1 MSETTTRTVQVGI
14 GGPMGPPTAMLT
26 SRPQA
31 AEKAGY
37 ASMWWGD
44 HYMGWTPRSL
54 WTPDISAIARPGTSP
69 DTFFDPVAAM
79 ALAGSATSEI
89 SIGITTESIRRHPVA
104 LAQQFLTLQHIA
116 GGRTVL
122 GIGGGEGE
130 NLLPYGIPF
139 EKPVGRMEEAIRV
152 IRALWGS
159 QGEPVAFSGEHFRFD
174 DAVFG
179 LPVPEAG
186 LPEIWLCGAGP
197 RMCRVAGELGDG
209 WLPALMTAED
219 YADRVGRIR
228 KARAAAGREQDP
240 FTFGL
245 FAFAAVAPDV
255 DAAQPLL
262 DHPYVKGMCMT
273 LPASAFERYGVPHP
287 LGESAVGI
295 TEYIPGRFGRDE
307 ILSMINS
314 IPGELVRDYV
324 PHGSPDDIT
333 SQLEPYVRAGL
344 EHVVLLNVT
353 PLADLS
359 LARESFALTDA
370 MARGLTY
377 QL

>member
-1 MSETTTRTVQVGI
+1 MSEPTTRTVAVGI
-14 GGPMGPPTAMLT
+14 GGPMGPPASMLT
-26 SRPQA
+26 ARPQA

-44 HYMGWTPRSL
+44 HYMGWVPRSI
-54 WTPDISAIARPGTSP
+54 WTPDISAVARPGTNP

-79 ALAGSATSEI
+79 AVAGSVTSTI

-116 GGRTVL
+116 GGRTIL

-130 NLLPYGIPF
+130 NILPFGLPF
-139 EKPVGRMEEAIRV
+139 DRPVGRMEESIRV

-159 QGEPVAFSGEHFRFD
+159 DGPVAFEGEHFRFD

-179 LPVPEAG
+179 LPAPESG
-186 LPEIWLCGAGP
+186 FPELWLCGTGP

-209 WLPALMTAED
+209 WLPAMITAED
-219 YADRVGRIR
+219 YADRVGRIDT
-228 KARAAAGREQDP
+228 ARARAGREQDP

-245 FAFAAVAPDV
+245 FGFTAVAPDV

-262 DHPYVKGMCMT
+262 DHPFVKGMCLT
-273 LPASAFERYGVPHP
+273 LPAAAYERHGAAHP
-287 LGESAVGI
+287 LGASAVGI
-295 TEYIPGRFGRDE
+295 TEYIPGRYGRDE
-307 ILSMINS
+307 ILKMIDS
-314 IPGELVRDYV
+314 IPPEVVREHV
-324 PHGSPDDIT
+324 LHGSPDDIT
-333 SQLEPYVRAGL
+333 RQLEPYVRAGL

-370 MARGLTY
+370 MAPGLTY

>member
-1 MSETTTRTVQVGI
+1 MSETTTRKVQVGI

-26 SRPQA
+26 ARPQA

-44 HYMGWTPRSL
+44 HYMGWVPRSI
-54 WTPDISAIARPGTSP
+54 WTPDISAAARAGTNP
-69 DTFFDPVAAM
+69 DTFFDPIAAM
-79 ALAGSATSEI
+79 AVAGSATSEI

-116 GGRTVL
+116 GGRTIL

-130 NLLPYGIPF
+130 NILPYGLPF
-139 EKPVGRMEEAIRV
+139 EKPVGRMEESIRV
-152 IRALWGS
+152 IRKLWGS
-159 QGEPVAFSGEHFRFD
+159 DGPVAFEGEHFHFD

-179 LPVPEAG
+179 LPVPESG
-186 LPEIWLCGAGP
+186 LPEIWLCGTGP

-209 WLPALMTAED
+209 WLPAMITPED
-219 YADRVGRIR
+219 YAERAGRIQ
-228 KARAAAGREQDP
+228 KARAGAGREQDP

-245 FAFAAVAPDV
+245 FVFTVVAPDL
-255 DAAQPLL
+255 DAAELLL
-262 DHPYVKGMCMT
+262 DHPFVKGMCLT
-273 LPASAFERYGVPHP
+273 LPAAAYERHGVPHP
-287 LGESAVGI
+287 LGESAVGM
-295 TEYIPGRFGRDE
+295 TEYIPGRYGREE
-307 ILSMINS
+307 ILGMIDA
-314 IPGELVRDYV
+314 IPRELVREYV

-333 SQLEPYVRAGL
+333 RQLEPYVRAGL

-359 LARESFALTDA
+359 LARESFALTDS